1 MAYDHSTEQVPL
13 ILVGKY
19 YAMQLSEISDR
30 AVRRINMNS
39 IEKLFTDNLRGL
51 IRAIESYGYK
61 LRIVG
66 GAVRDTLIGRAP
78 RDLDF
83 ITDALPDE
91 IMFILEKH
99 KFPYITKGIPH
110 GTMKVRFSP
119 TEEYEIT
126 SLAYEIEDTCCP
138 DKLVVHSSQSWEGDA
153 KRRDF
158 TIDALSISLDGHV
171 YDYTDGLKDLYNHEI
186 KFIGDPVEQ
195 IKKDP
200 VLILRFFKLL
210 SLFRAPKFDKGLI
223 PILRDNMNRIK
234 RLKPKR
240 IALEVSN
247 IRKGPNAERVLKMM
261 QSLGVQQYA
270 GDLDALSEHVRRF
283 EIMDAMR
290 FLLEAN
296 LLHIVPA
303 LRLHLPN
310 VAAQIVVGH
319 QGEVHATIFDSIDPR
334 VADSALKIDSGFF
347 DTNDHRYLSRAE
359 ALRMVGAGTSQGL
372 RRMQGSA

>member
-1 MAYDHSTEQVPL
+1 MY
-13 ILVGKY
+13 
-19 YAMQLSEISDR
+19 LSEISER
-30 AVRRINMNS
+30 AVRRINMS
-39 IEKLFTDNLRGL
+39 SLHRMFTDNLRRL
-51 IRAIESYGYK
+51 ISAVESYGYK

-66 GAVRDTLIGRAP
+66 GAVRDTLMGKAP

-110 GTMKVRFSP
+110 GTMKVRFGAD
-119 TEEYEIT
+119 EEYEIT

-138 DKLVVHSSQSWEGDA
+138 DKLVVHSNQSWEGDA

-158 TIDALSISLDGHV
+158 TVDALSLSLDGHV
-171 YDYTDGLKDLYNHEI
+171 YDYTDGLKDLYKQEV
-186 KFIGDPVEQ
+186 KFIGDPLEQ

-210 SLFRAPKFDKGLI
+210 SMFRAPKFDKSVL

-240 IALEVSN
+240 IALELSN
-247 IRKGPNAERVLKMM
+247 IRKGQNAEQTLRLM
-261 QSLGVQQYA
+261 QQLGVQEYA
-270 GDLDALSEHVRRF
+270 GDLNALSEHVRRF
-283 EIMDAMR
+283 EMMEALR
-290 FLLEAN
+290 FLIEAN
-296 LLHIVPA
+296 APHIVPA
-303 LRLHLPN
+303 LRLHFPH
-310 VAAQIVVGH
+310 VQPEVVVGQ
-319 QGEVHATIFDSIDPR
+319 QGDIHATIYASIDPT
-334 VADSALKIDSGFF
+334 VAERALKIDSGFF
-347 DTNDHRYLSRAE
+347 DTEDHRYLSRAE

-372 RRMQGSA
+372 RRVQAQMR